1 MNNANPST
9 EAMTTNSNN
18 SSTTWTLHL
27 STKSN
32 TIPLA
37 LQRDCTVEKLL
48 IKIGEITG
56 ISLDSLRVVCSGVR
70 VVAGGN
76 QSDNRPAIEQYSV
89 LADGVTVQVK
99 GECEVPKAT
108 RDLWR
113 YVGDTL
119 ETDNSISA

>member
-1 MNNANPST
+1 
-9 EAMTTNSNN
+9 MTTNSNN

-56 ISLDSLRVVCSGVR
+56 ISLDSLRVVCRGVR

-99 GECEVPKAT
+99 GECEVPKVT